1 MILRL
6 TLKKQWFDLILS
18 GKKVFEYR
26 EYKKHWT
33 SRLLGKNGIKNFK
46 EIHFTNGYG
55 KNMPSMRVSCIGIS
69 IIKGGHCCPESG
81 EQLDKDKKYFVIG
94 LGSVVYSGNH

>member
-26 EYKKHWT
+26 EYKKHWI
-33 SRLLGKNGIKNFK
+33 SRILGKNGIKNFK

-55 KNMPSMRVSCIGIS
+55 KNMPFMRVSCIGIS
-69 IIKGGHCCPESG
+69 TSTAILRRNQPSCSEIRLKS
-81 EQLDKDKKYFVIG
+81 
-94 LGSVVYSGNH
+94 S